1 MTALRLIN
9 KYSLILFNYEDKRI
23 ELNVDIIGSQPS
35 TLTKDEERAISDY
48 IRSHKAKMSHK
59 IIKDK
64 VTI

>member
-1 MTALRLIN
+1 MKT
-9 KYSLILFNYEDKRI
+9 KRI

-48 IRSHKAKMSHK
+48 IRSHKTKMSQK

-64 VTI
+64 VIA